1 GRERP
6 KAVTLPPGAGSA
18 SPGRRQASDARRKTL
33 RPGSCREGGRP
44 VPGRS
49 RRVFDM
55 RIKRFTAPDMRTA
68 LRMVRDEQGP
78 DAVIL
83 STRTSADGVGIE
95 VVAATD
101 YDEALVAQALRAAA
115 PAVDEAAARPHS
127 GGASTQ
133 APQARGA
140 ASADTTSAAA
150 PSAGTQPAPRE
161 TLMSRARAVFR
172 IGEGPTLAELTSTQ
186 APVEAPAAAATQDRA
201 QA

>member
-1 GRERP
+1 DAIALPLRRCLQLGATGRGE
-6 KAVTLPPGAGSA
+6 GQ
-18 SPGRRQASDARRKTL
+18 RQASDAARKTL

-83 STRTSADGVGIE
+83 STRAGADGAGIE

-115 PAVDEAAARPHS
+115 PGIE
-127 GGASTQ
+127 Q
-133 APQARGA
+133 
-140 ASADTTSAAA
+140 AA
-150 PSAGTQPAPRE
+150 PSPAPAPAARGEGGAAAATPAVPRE
-161 TLMSRARAVFR
+161 SLLSRARAVFR
-172 IGEGPTLAELTSTQ
+172 IDDAPAPPAQDPTLAELTTTTATTQ
-186 APVEAPAAAATQDRA
+186 PARAGRAPVP
-201 QA
+201 